1 MSNASYLISQLDQSI
16 SSFENRVDGRVNS
29 VYTATNSVNNTASQI
44 YAGIQKFKEDM
55 MKGEQTQLAHENI
68 MRIDQEIKERFSNH
82 EAIRKTV
89 MGVVRDFDI
98 NLVRNSTIQELS
110 EELWITSSR
119 YWLSYAMIAIT
130 AWVNNY
136 PDVAKNALAESG
148 STWQQILQHYYPD
161 TALVP
166 WG

>member
-1 MSNASYLISQLDQSI
+1 MSNASYLINQLDQSI
-16 SSFENRVDGRVNS
+16 NSFENRVDGRVNS
-29 VYTATNSVNNTASQI
+29 VYSASSNVHSTTI
-44 YAGIQKFKEDM
+44 NM

-68 MRIDQEIKERFSNH
+68 MRIDQIIKEQFSNH

-119 YWLSYAMIAIT
+119 YWLSYALIAIT
-130 AWVNNY
+130 AWINNY
-136 PDVAKNALAESG
+136 PEVARNALSESG
-148 STWQQILQHYYPD
+148 RRDDIKTTLFFC
-161 TALVP
+161 LMNLRF
-166 WG
+166 